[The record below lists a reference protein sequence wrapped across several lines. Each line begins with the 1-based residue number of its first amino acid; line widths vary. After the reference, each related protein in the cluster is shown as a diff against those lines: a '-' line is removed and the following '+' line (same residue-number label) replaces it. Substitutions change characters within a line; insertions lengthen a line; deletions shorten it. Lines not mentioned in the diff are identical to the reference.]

1 MSKPLKQLLQN
12 IIPDKLL
19 STLVGSYDI
28 VGDIAVIIIPDEL
41 VEYQQIIGQTLLDNH
56 PNVHVV
62 AKRSG
67 IYEGEYRVLPVQV
80 IAGEDRT
87 VTELRESGVR
97 LKLDLQQA
105 YYSVRSGG
113 ERLRVA
119 RLVEEGERV
128 LVAFSGIAPYPLV
141 IARESSAAEV
151 VGVEK
156 NSDAHNY
163 GLTNLRLNK
172 KLRNIE
178 LYNADILDWLRENDT
193 VKQFDR
199 IIMPLPKSGEQFLAP
214 LLSVLKPLGWVH
226 FYDMQ
231 QVDNFDETVNFVY
244 DAGALSGRAVQQHNI
259 VQCGH
264 CGPRTYRICVDAQ
277 FE

>member
-231 QVDNFDETVNFVY
+231 QLDNFDETVNFVY

>member
-12 IIPDKLL
+12 VLPDKLL

-41 VEYQQIIGQTLLDNH
+41 VEYQQVIGQTLLDNH
-56 PNVHVV
+56 PNVSVV
-62 AKRSG
+62 TKRSG
-67 IYEGEYRVLPVQV
+67 IHEGEYRVLPVEV
-80 IAGEDRT
+80 IAGENRT

-97 LKLDLQQA
+97 LKLDLQQV

-119 RLVEEGERV
+119 RLVSVGERV

-141 IARESSAAEV
+141 IAKQSQAKEI

-163 GLTNLRLNK
+163 GMENLRLNK
-172 KLRNIE
+172 KLRNIK
-178 LYNADILDWLRENDT
+178 LYNADILNWLKENAVT
-193 VKQFDR
+193 EKFDR

-214 LLSVLKPLGWVH
+214 LLTVLKPLGWIH

-231 QVDNFDETVNFVY
+231 QFDSFDDTVKYVYETGEL
-244 DAGALSGRAVQQHNI
+244 AGRVVQQQNL